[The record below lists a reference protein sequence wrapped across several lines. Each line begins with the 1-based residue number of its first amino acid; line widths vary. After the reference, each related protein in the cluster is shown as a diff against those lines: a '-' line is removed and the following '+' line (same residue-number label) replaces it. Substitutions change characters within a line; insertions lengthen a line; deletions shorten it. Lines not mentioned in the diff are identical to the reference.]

1 LPLHSED
8 VRPSPAHRTPAVG
21 ISLHRSYLRFVDS
34 VNDSPKKKITDP
46 DLALSKIESW
56 CAYQERCQ
64 QEVRD
69 KLYSWG
75 LYSDAVENIISE
87 LISRNFL
94 NEERFAVAYAGGK
107 FRMKKWGKQKIKM
120 ELKKRR
126 VPEKIIAKA
135 LKEIGEDDYGQS
147 LEHTL
152 AKKWNSEKETHPL
165 KKKMKV
171 MRYMLSRGY
180 ETDAV
185 SAAISKYT
193 NA

>member
-1 LPLHSED
+1 VYRE
-8 VRPSPAHRTPAVG
+8 
-21 ISLHRSYLRFVDS
+21 
-34 VNDSPKKKITDP
+34 NDSRTGRKITDP
-46 DLALSKIESW
+46 RLAFTKIESW

-75 LYSDAVENIISE
+75 LYSDAVESIISE
-87 LISRNFL
+87 LISANFL
-94 NEERFAVAYAGGK
+94 NEERFAIAYAGGK

-120 ELKKRR
+120 ELKKRNISEVLIR
-126 VPEKIIAKA
+126 KA
-135 LKEIGEDDYGQS
+135 LKEIGQEDYEET
-147 LEHTL
+147 LESTL
-152 AKKWNSEKETHPL
+152 SKKWKSEKEKHPL

-185 SAAISKYT
+185 SEAISKFT
-193 NA
+193 KS

>member
-1 LPLHSED
+1 MERDSET
-8 VRPSPAHRTPAVG
+8 RT
-21 ISLHRSYLRFVDS
+21 
-34 VNDSPKKKITDP
+34 KKITDP
-46 DLALSKIESW
+46 KVALTKAESW

-75 LYSDAVENIISE
+75 LWPDAIENIIAE
-87 LISRNFL
+87 LISRDFV

-107 FRMKKWGKQKIKM
+107 FRIKKWGKQKIKM

-126 VPEKIIAKA
+126 IPDSIIQKA
-135 LKEIGEDDYGQS
+135 MKEIGADDYEEA
-147 LEHTL
+147 LENTL
-152 AKKWNSEKETHPL
+152 EKKWRTEKEKDPW

-171 MRYMLSRGY
+171 MRYMMSKGF

-185 SAAISKYT
+185 KTAITKYT
-193 NA
+193 KA